1 MRGRR
6 NWIICMI
13 LLATML
19 AGCSASPPE
28 ASDGC
33 NTAVPTE
40 SPIQSM
46 EPEPSGTPE
55 PTDSPLSEE
64 ALDVDV
70 KKVYPVASQEDAVE
84 ILRQAYLEC
93 RPSVIFDFQD
103 RDMSLQDRSILLQN
117 ASSQLIQ
124 EQPELKYAYA
134 LECVEGTEGT
144 VCNISYMP
152 YKLGYPD
159 GIPEGSIRIDSL
171 SQLISTA
178 NDNLGAEEI
187 PIAICNPDLLV
198 DDMQRALQ
206 QAGYGYIVYML
217 NRDGT
222 AIKASPS
229 NGRTLEESTADA
241 QEVLEL
247 ARAAADKILSDDMT
261 DEEKLRAIYRYI
273 VENTTYDN
281 RYYEN
286 PAAVPYESRTAAGP
300 LKNGTAICG
309 GFSLAFQMLCR
320 EAGIPCWTVTG
331 TGAGEDHMWNCAKLD
346 GEYYYFD
353 TTWDRGKSDETLWIY
368 FACTEEE
375 ITRSHQ
381 WGIGQEE
388 LIHTLI
394 EEQDGFSE

>member
-1 MRGRR
+1 MRGRQ
-6 NWIICMI
+6 NWLVCMI
-13 LLATML
+13 LMAAML

-28 ASDGC
+28 ASDGG

-55 PTDSPLSEE
+55 PTESPLTEE
-64 ALDVDV
+64 SPDVE
-70 KKVYPVASQEDAVE
+70 KVYPIASQEDAVE
-84 ILRQAYLEC
+84 VLRQAYLEY
-93 RPSVIFDFQD
+93 RPSVIFDFQAS
-103 RDMSLQDRSILLQN
+103 DMSLQDRSILLQN

-134 LECVEGTEGT
+134 LECVEGPEGT

-159 GIPEGSIRIDSL
+159 GIPEGSIRINNL

-187 PIAICNPDLLV
+187 PIAICNPELLV

-217 NRDGT
+217 NSDGT
-222 AIKASPS
+222 AIKAFPS
-229 NGRTLEESTADA
+229 NGGTLEESTAGA
-241 QEVLEL
+241 QEALEL
-247 ARAAADKILSDDMT
+247 ARAAADKILSDGMT

-286 PAAVPYESRTAAGP
+286 PAALPHESRTAVGP

-309 GFSLAFQMLCR
+309 GFSLAFQMLCQ

-353 TTWDRGKSDETLWIY
+353 TTWDRGTSDETLWIY

-375 ITRSHQ
+375 INWSHQ

-388 LIHTLI
+388 LIHALI
-394 EEQDGFSE
+394 EEQEGLSA